1 MEYIEISAKT
11 VDEAITEALVK
22 LGTTSDRIEYEI
34 VEKGN
39 NGFLGIGRKDAVIKV
54 RKKYSVNDDIKD
66 FLNKVFE
73 AMDLKVEIVMTAEE
87 NSNVINVDL
96 KGDDMGVLIG
106 KRGQTLDSLQ
116 YLTNL
121 AVNKNAESFVKVK
134 IDTEDYRKRR
144 RETLENLAKNIA
156 YKVKRT
162 KRPVSLEPM
171 NPYERRVI
179 HSALQN
185 DKYVTTHSEGDEP
198 FRRVVVTLKKY
209 ENGGLLYFE
218 DGKLKQTLINP
229 ETQVIT
235 HNIIY
240 DPNTPNDIYFSIL
253 RKDNMTVAFNK
264 EKVLVIKSPNN
275 IIDYTCAVNSYTI
288 YDIHCTENYLYWEK
302 DGDIFRLN
310 LTNGT
315 KEMIFN
321 GAGNY
326 IFYDYPNIIYSKI
339 YVQSDDIVHFRARKL
354 STGELV
360 AAKIDKGIF
369 SENTINESNNSTII
383 SFIQIN

>member
-1 MEYIEISAKT
+1 MEYIGNGVPTNVIIRHLLELKT

-144 RETLENLAKNIA
+144 RETLENLAN
-156 YKVKRT
+156 KVKRT

-179 HSALQN
+179 HSTLQN
-185 DKYVTTHSEGDEP
+185 DKFVTTHSEGDEP
-198 FRRVVVTLKKY
+198 YRHVVVTLKR
-209 ENGGLLYFE
+209 
-218 DGKLKQTLINP
+218 Q
-229 ETQVIT
+229 
-235 HNIIY
+235 
-240 DPNTPNDIYFSIL
+240 
-253 RKDNMTVAFNK
+253 
-264 EKVLVIKSPNN
+264 
-275 IIDYTCAVNSYTI
+275 
-288 YDIHCTENYLYWEK
+288 
-302 DGDIFRLN
+302 
-310 LTNGT
+310 
-315 KEMIFN
+315 
-321 GAGNY
+321 
-326 IFYDYPNIIYSKI
+326 
-339 YVQSDDIVHFRARKL
+339 
-354 STGELV
+354 
-360 AAKIDKGIF
+360 
-369 SENTINESNNSTII
+369 
-383 SFIQIN
+383 